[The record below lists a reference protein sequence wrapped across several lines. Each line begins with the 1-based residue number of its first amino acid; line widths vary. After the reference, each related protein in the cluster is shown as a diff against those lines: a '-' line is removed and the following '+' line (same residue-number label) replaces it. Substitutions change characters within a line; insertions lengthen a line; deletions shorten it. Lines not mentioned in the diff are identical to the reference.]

1 MADEREPVVSLREGR
16 ISTTVVVSP
25 DSPLWALASRPA
37 LAVAGETTLAEA
49 AEVMRAAGVS
59 ALLVDG
65 AGGVVTEH
73 DLARALSA
81 GLTGADPVASVAT
94 RHPVV
99 VPGTMPVVEAAGLML
114 NEHVR
119 HLIVELEGGRVG
131 MVSMRDVLAV
141 LLQAADPHLWL
152 TSLRAVIT
160 PSEAW
165 LG

>member
-1 MADEREPVVSLREGR
+1 MADDREPVISLHETRV
-16 ISTTVVVSP
+16 TLVVVTP
-25 DSPLWALASRPA
+25 ASPLSALVSR
-37 LAVAGETTLAEA
+37 AVVGVGGQTTLAGA

-59 ALLVDG
+59 ALLVDDT
-65 AGGVVTEH
+65 AGVVTEH
-73 DLARALSA
+73 DLTRALAA
-81 GLTGADPVASVAT
+81 GLTGADSVASVAS

-99 VPGTMPVVEAAGLML
+99 VPGSMTVVEAAGLML

-119 HLIVELEGGRVG
+119 HLVVELEGGRTGVT
-131 MVSMRDVLAV
+131 SMRDILAV

-152 TSLRAVIT
+152 SSLRAVIT